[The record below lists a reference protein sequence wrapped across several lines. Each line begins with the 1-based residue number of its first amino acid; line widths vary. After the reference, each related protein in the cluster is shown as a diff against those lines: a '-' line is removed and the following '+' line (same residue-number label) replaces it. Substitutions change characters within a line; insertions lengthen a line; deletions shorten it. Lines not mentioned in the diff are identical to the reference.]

1 MVDIIK
7 KRVWSD
13 GRQLFAPVSTELQKT
28 KKCQRTLD
36 TNDFKV
42 KFDFPPASLYNI
54 QYTTGK
60 GYSL

>member
-1 MVDIIK
+1 M
-7 KRVWSD
+7 
-13 GRQLFAPVSTELQKT
+13 QNFSTELQKT

-54 QYTTGK
+54 QYTTRK
-60 GYSL
+60 GYPL